1 MLLIIGSGNIS
12 DHLKKKISQK
22 KMDYDFVSYR
32 DFTKKYSEIK
42 NYDLYKKIIFLGYN
56 QNSFFF
62 NVFIFYKFI
71 RLLERKKTKSHIL
84 FFNTQYTFI
93 HKIDKNYK
101 LLNKI
106 TDINAYATY
115 KIICSNILK
124 RCKLNYSEVYLP
136 IVYNIENNQNFFF
149 KYLSSLNN
157 LVIPNNGENLNFFL
171 EINSLTT
178 FLLKWIENKTKL
190 EISEKYFLYSYY
202 ENFLN
207 FLYLAYKHQIKN
219 IYKNE
224 FNNSF
229 NLEKKLLFFF
239 LIKKLLK
246 NFIKFFIITF
256 KFKKNDTK
264 SKSNIFGYKKR
275 DINYLYPSYN
285 FLLSF
290 NLDIKRIG
298 KKFKILV
305 I

>member
-12 DHLKKKISQK
+12 DHLKKKISK
-22 KMDYDFVSYR
+22 KRIDYDFISYR
-32 DFTKKYSEIK
+32 DFAKNYTKIK

-71 RLLERKKTKSHIL
+71 RLLERKKIKSHIL

-93 HKIDKNYK
+93 HKINKNYK

-106 TDINAYATY
+106 TDINSYATY

-124 RCKLNYSEVYLP
+124 KCKLNYSEIYLP
-136 IVYNIENNQNFFF
+136 IVYNIENSQNFFL

-157 LVIPNNGENLNFFL
+157 AVIPNSGENLNFFL
-171 EINSLTT
+171 EINSLTN
-178 FLLKWIENKTKL
+178 FLLKWIEDKIKL

-202 ENFLN
+202 ENFIK
-207 FLYLAYKHQIKN
+207 FLYIVYKHQIKN
-219 IYKNE
+219 IYNND

-229 NLEKKLLFFF
+229 NLEKRLLIFF

-246 NFIKFFIITF
+246 NFFKFFLIKL
-256 KFKKNDTK
+256 KFKNHYTK
-264 SKSNIFGYKKR
+264 SNKNIFGYKKR
-275 DINYLYPSYN
+275 DINYLYPSYS
-285 FLLSF
+285 FFLSF
-290 NLDIKRIG
+290 NLDKTRIE